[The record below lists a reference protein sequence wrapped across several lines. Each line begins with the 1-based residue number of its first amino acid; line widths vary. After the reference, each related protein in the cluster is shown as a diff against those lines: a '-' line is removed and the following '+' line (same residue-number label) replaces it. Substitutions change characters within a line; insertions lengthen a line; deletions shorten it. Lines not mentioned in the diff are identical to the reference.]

1 MQRKRCI
8 FKLITQDF
16 KENLGY
22 GGLLQVTL
30 ALSAFV
36 QIIKR
41 GPFFQASQPLAAQ
54 VPPIF
59 PGILGH

>member
-1 MQRKRCI
+1 MQRKRCT

-41 GPFFQASQPLAAQ
+41 FLSSLPFRQT
-54 VPPIF
+54 I
-59 PGILGH
+59 